1 MPDFETKN
9 FGYLHTLLSTQNMGK
24 ILLIIQREYL
34 TRIRK
39 KSFIIM
45 TILGPILMATLM
57 LLPVYLSE
65 VGTSMKKVAVLDE
78 TGWFFQKFH
87 NQTDIQFYYVDKNVE
102 QAKAEALTKGDM
114 FLYIPLPKLNLPEN
128 AELFSIK
135 QPGLFV
141 RTYIKTVM
149 KQVVEDKKLLAK
161 GIDPNVIK
169 SVKAH
174 INLVTIKV
182 SDDGIEKKSNTGVEM
197 GLAIFS
203 GILIY
208 MFVFIYGAQ
217 VMRGVMEEKQN
228 RIVELIVSSVKP
240 FQLMM
245 GKIVGV
251 GLVGLTQF
259 LLWIVLTLALVGV
272 FQSGIFSSEL
282 AHGVKALTE
291 QSVVAGQ
298 TGSLAANSGN
308 TTITQIS
315 GLLSSINFK
324 VMIFSFLFYF
334 LGGYLLYSSLFAAV
348 GGAID
353 HDADAQQFMLP
364 ISMPLIFSVAM
375 IGVIA
380 NQPDGALAFW
390 MSMIP
395 FTSPVIMMMR
405 IPFGVPYWQ
414 IGLSAGLLLLT
425 FVFTTFVAG
434 KIYRIGIL
442 IYGKKV
448 GYSDLW
454 KWLRY

>member
-1 MPDFETKN
+1 MWPFFSDICSRFSNK
-9 FGYLHTLLSTQNMGK
+9 GKKMGK

-34 TRIRK
+34 TRVRK
-39 KSFIIM
+39 KSFVVM
-45 TILGPILMATLM
+45 TILGPVLMAALVI
-57 LLPVYLSE
+57 LPVYLTE
-65 VGTSMKKVAVLDE
+65 NTTSNEKVAVLDE
-78 TGWFFQKFH
+78 TGWFFQKFK
-87 NQTDIQFYYVDKNVE
+87 NQENIHFYYVDKDVE
-102 QAKAEALTKGDM
+102 QAKAEALAKGDM
-114 FLYIPLPKLNLPEN
+114 LLYIPLPKLNLPEN

-141 RTYIKTVM
+141 RNYIKTVM
-149 KQVVEDKKLLAK
+149 KQVVEDKKLLAR
-161 GIDPNVIK
+161 GIDPNVLK
-169 SVKAH
+169 SVKAR

-182 SDDGIEKKSNTGVEM
+182 TEEGAEKQSNTDVEM
-197 GLAIFS
+197 GLAVFS

-208 MFVFIYGAQ
+208 MFVFMYGAQ
-217 VMRGVMEEKQN
+217 VLRGVMEEKQN
-228 RIVELIVSSVKP
+228 RIVEIIISSVKP

-259 LLWIVLTLALVGV
+259 LLWIVLTLGLVGI
-272 FQSGIFSSEL
+272 FQ
-282 AHGVKALTE
+282 
-291 QSVVAGQ
+291 
-298 TGSLAANSGN
+298 
-308 TTITQIS
+308 S
-315 GLLSSINFK
+315 GLLSGEAAHALAGVSQQAGAVAGNTQSAAVNEITGMLSAINFK
-324 VMIFSFLFYF
+324 VMVFSFLFYF

-353 HDADAQQFMLP
+353 QDADVQQFMLP
-364 ISMPLIFSVAM
+364 ISIPLIFSVALT
-375 IGVIA
+375 GVIA

-414 IGLSAGLLLLT
+414 IGLSAGILLLT
-425 FVFTTFVAG
+425 FVFTTFLAG

-448 GYSDLW
+448 GYADLF

>member
-1 MPDFETKN
+1 ME
-9 FGYLHTLLSTQNMGK
+9 K

-34 TRIRK
+34 TRVRK
-39 KSFIIM
+39 KSFIVM
-45 TILGPILMATLM
+45 TILGPVLMAAFVI
-57 LLPVYLSE
+57 LPVYLAENS
-65 VGTSMKKVAVLDE
+65 TSLEKVAVLDE
-78 TGWFFQKFH
+78 TGWFYQKFH
-87 NQTDIQFYYVDKNVE
+87 DQENVQFYYVDKDVE
-102 QAKAEALTKGDM
+102 QAKAEALAKGDM
-114 FLYIPLPKLNLPEN
+114 LLYIPLPRLNLPEN

-141 RTYIKTVM
+141 RNYIKTVM

-161 GIDPNVIK
+161 GIDPNMLK

-182 SDDGIEKKSNTGVEM
+182 SEEGAEKQSNTDVEM

-208 MFVFIYGAQ
+208 MFVFMYGAQ

-228 RIVELIVSSVKP
+228 RIVEVIISSVKP

-245 GKIVGV
+245 GKIIGV

-272 FQSGIFSSEL
+272 FQSGIFSGEAANSM
-282 AHGVKALTE
+282 KALTE
-291 QSVVAGQ
+291 QTVASGQ
-298 TGSLAANSGN
+298 AGALAENASGAAMA
-308 TTITQIS
+308 QIS
-315 GLLSSINFK
+315 GMLSTIDFK
-324 VMIFSFLFYF
+324 VMVLSFIFYF

-353 HDADAQQFMLP
+353 NDTDAQQFMLP
-364 ISMPLIFSVAM
+364 ISIPLIFSVAM
-375 IGVIA
+375 TSVIA

-395 FTSPVIMMMR
+395 LTSPVIMMMR

-414 IGLSAGLLLLT
+414 MGLSAGLLLLT
-425 FVFTTFVAG
+425 FVFTTFLAG